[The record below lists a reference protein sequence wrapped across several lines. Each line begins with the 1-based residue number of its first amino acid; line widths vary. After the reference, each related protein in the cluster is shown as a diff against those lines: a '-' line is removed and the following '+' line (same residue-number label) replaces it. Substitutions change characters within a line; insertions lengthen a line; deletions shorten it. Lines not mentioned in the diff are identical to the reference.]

1 VALDVDGMIVAR
13 KWIAAV
19 ALLVAGCG
27 GLLEKH
33 GFTDVVETKLSPD
46 GALVAALV
54 WEERGLGK
62 PHTSG
67 IVVVPKGSDPL
78 TGTPVLLES
87 EDYRTLE
94 YRWTAANALDIRLP
108 CGAWSS
114 LANHWQQPD
123 TRRVVE
129 IDFLP
134 PKGCVAKPGTTALP
148 PGASQPAAL
157 MLSPN

>member
-1 VALDVDGMIVAR
+1 MIVAR
-13 KWIAAV
+13 KWIAARKWLAV

-27 GLLEKH
+27 GLLDKH
-33 GFTDVVETKLSPD
+33 GFTDVVETKPSPD
-46 GALVAALV
+46 GSLVAALV

-67 IVVVPKGSDPL
+67 IVVVARGGDPL

-94 YRWTAANALDIRLP
+94 YRWTAANALEIRLP

-114 LANHWQQPD
+114 LANHWRQPG
-123 TRRVVE
+123 TKRVVE

-134 PKGCVAKPGTTALP
+134 PKGCVAKPATTTLP

-157 MLSPN
+157 QLSPS